1 MVIWQQNN
9 FGNNG
14 VFSIEPAEINR
25 CKNIL
30 IHLKTFASIV
40 LSASWFSRL
49 LFPPAPWL
57 FFLLCFFFRVFFPC
71 WNDSAVDYQ
80 TQIALIA
87 GTNWKESIPGAECIC
102 LPVQKWASVPY
113 LTSSG
118 KGAKKPLCR
127 RPLNSALN
135 HTLGRFL
142 SDEATEQ
149 ADDVRKKHCT
159 YAPPPPLD
167 ARDHGGNH
175 PRRRMEIQQS
185 NWCTPPFGW
194 DKIWGTMKHLSR
206 RKRREND
213 AFVDAASTTLHN
225 CSLCWVLWIGTD
237 WGAAFSILGMLLT
250 SIRGLLIFYTVG
262 CLNAHK
268 GWILSVKGGLD
279 CWPERIN
286 FKILYL
292 CFLYVFI
299 VLKAV
304 CMGVHQGS
312 QGLSA
317 LSSIF
322 GSTEIWVSISNVAC
336 TTLEVDSRLLCLIPR
351 LVLDRKEL
359 RNQPCLSR
367 IAHPTL
373 NALCYCQTVQTDVF
387 YLATGLEVELRLNWS
402 NNRCWYW
409 HSSYHQS
416 PIHLPIQML

>member
-159 YAPPPPLD
+159 YAPPPRSTRETTGEIIHEDGWKFSRAIDALLRLAGTRSEGLWNTCRGGSGERTTPSSMLPPPLCTIAHCAEFCGLALIEEQHLAYWACCWHPLEASWFFTQWD
-167 ARDHGGNH
+167 VWMHTRGGY
-175 PRRRMEIQQS
+175 
-185 NWCTPPFGW
+185 C
-194 DKIWGTMKHLSR
+194 
-206 RKRREND
+206 
-213 AFVDAASTTLHN
+213 
-225 CSLCWVLWIGTD
+225 
-237 WGAAFSILGMLLT
+237 LLKVVWT
-250 SIRGLLIFYTVG
+250 
-262 CLNAHK
+262 A
-268 GWILSVKGGLD
+268 D
-279 CWPERIN
+279 
-286 FKILYL
+286 
-292 CFLYVFI
+292 
-299 VLKAV
+299 LK
-304 CMGVHQGS
+304 
-312 QGLSA
+312 
-317 LSSIF
+317 
-322 GSTEIWVSISNVAC
+322 GSTLRSCIYAFYMS
-336 TTLEVDSRLLCLIPR
+336 LLYSRLCAWVCIKDPKAYQHSPQS
-351 LVLDRKEL
+351 LVAL
-359 RNQPCLSR
+359 RFGFL
-367 IAHPTL
+367 
-373 NALCYCQTVQTDVF
+373 F
-387 YLATGLEVELRLNWS
+387 
-402 NNRCWYW
+402 
-409 HSSYHQS
+409 
-416 PIHLPIQML
+416 QMWRARPWR